1 MSGKIATELEARLI
15 GNKDGGFP
23 SDVKCCSAIRASSFG
38 CEYPSEYSG
47 YRLVPKNVLTA
58 SAPRFM
64 FYGTKVVTSP
74 FLQLSFSFE
83 NTVSCYIFFN
93 FSSYSASSSTTTIF
107 IDRIRV
113 KVVNPQS
120 SSTLISSGTH
130 TCEFNCRDTNLY
142 CEILFNI
149 NTSIDTICTITGKS
163 ANWNPQTEWN

>member
-64 FYGTKVVTSP
+64 FYRTEVVTSP
-74 FLQLSFSFE
+74 FLQLSFSFK
-83 NTVSCYIFFN
+83 NTIQLQVL
-93 FSSYSASSSTTTIF
+93 
-107 IDRIRV
+107 
-113 KVVNPQS
+113 Q
-120 SSTLISSGTH
+120 L
-130 TCEFNCRDTNLY
+130 
-142 CEILFNI
+142 LFLL
-149 NTSIDTICTITGKS
+149 TKL
-163 ANWNPQTEWN
+163 E

>member
-15 GNKDGGFP
+15 GNKDSGFS

-58 SAPRFM
+58 SAPIFM

-74 FLQLSFSFE
+74 FLQLSFSFK
-83 NTVSCYIFFN
+83 NTISCFIFFN

-107 IDRIRV
+107 IDEI
-113 KVVNPQS
+113 KVNIVNPQS
-120 SSTLISSGTH
+120 SSNLISSGTH
-130 TCEFNCRDTNLY
+130 TCKFNCRDTNLY
-142 CEILFNI
+142 CEILFNANI
-149 NTSIDTICTITGKS
+149 NTGTICTITGKS
-163 ANWNPQTEWN
+163 AKWNPQTEWN

>member
-64 FYGTKVVTSP
+64 FYGTEVIKSPFYNCHFRLKILLVVTYFSILVVIQLQV
-74 FLQLSFSFE
+74 LQL
-83 NTVSCYIFFN
+83 
-93 FSSYSASSSTTTIF
+93 
-107 IDRIRV
+107 
-113 KVVNPQS
+113 
-120 SSTLISSGTH
+120 
-130 TCEFNCRDTNLY
+130 
-142 CEILFNI
+142 LFY
-149 NTSIDTICTITGKS
+149 
-163 ANWNPQTEWN
+163 